1 MFLGLCGMCVYM
13 PCFFTKVSLNLSGSG
28 IFGTEENLIAQKLCR
43 GITKEIRAFTRPS
56 GSPYLE
62 LSYVKT
68 TAALQDFKNESD
80 QTSSWSAM
88 FVEHML
94 CVCTESV
101 KNMKRKHQP
110 WATHRP
116 GEKHA

>member
-1 MFLGLCGMCVYM
+1 MFLGFCGMCVYM
-13 PCFFTKVSLNLSGSG
+13 PCFFTKALLNLSGSG
-28 IFGTEENLIAQKLCR
+28 IFGAEENLMAQKLCR
-43 GITKEIRAFTRPS
+43 GITKEIRAFTLPS
-56 GSPYLE
+56 GSLYLE
-62 LSYVKT
+62 SSYVKT

-101 KNMKRKHQP
+101 KNMKRKHQS

-116 GEKHA
+116 GEEHA